1 MSRSP
6 ETLWTLAAD
15 NLRKFENNIAW
26 TRRLAKGEK
35 EHFTYQQVMLAA
47 GNFAAVLRKQGI
59 SENSRVGILAENG
72 PQWGVAVFA
81 AWKLGAIVAPL
92 HAGNSDE
99 ELIAQNTA
107 LKTDIVLYA
116 GGSRGLPKAFEITCN
131 FSGEQAAAEL
141 VLAPQCADNNVAL
154 HIATSGSTGNP
165 KVVVLSH
172 DNIISNVRGVNAFD
186 LNITHEDKFLSLL
199 PLSHCMELTAGL
211 MLPLCHGATIV
222 LPRVLAANEI
232 LESLVDDK
240 ISVMIAVP
248 RLFRNIKQGI
258 EKKVEAGGAGM
269 ALYLKLLRASPL
281 FLKRRLNKPLRNKI
295 APAIK
300 VWISG
305 GSRLDPE
312 IAKFYRQI
320 GFPMRQGYG
329 LTECSPIVAVQH
341 GWDKVFHGVGK
352 PFGGMNC
359 EVRNPDKDGSGELWV
374 SGPNVMLGYLGDDP
388 DNPSIVDGWF
398 NTGDIAK
405 WESGRIV
412 LTGRSKR
419 LIVTEA
425 GKNVY
430 PEDLEVL
437 LERDPEV
444 AEAGIFEIDIRPA
457 AVLAIEGD
465 NRVERARE
473 VIKSYNSRV
482 SSHNQIAR
490 FAVVEQLPRTPLGKV
505 ALAHLPAVFAEN
517 EVLSG

>member
-1 MSRSP
+1 MNRSP
-6 ETLWTLAAD
+6 ETLWTFTAD

-47 GNFAAVLRKQGI
+47 GNFAAILRNQGI
-59 SENSRVGILAENG
+59 SQNSRVGILAANG
-72 PQWGVAVFA
+72 PEWGVAAFA

-99 ELIAQNTA
+99 ELTAQNIA
-107 LKTDIVLYA
+107 LKTDIVLYT

-131 FSGEQAAAEL
+131 FSGEQAASEL
-141 VLAPQCADNNVAL
+141 VLEPQYADNNVAL

-172 DNIISNVRGVNAFD
+172 DNILSNVRGANASD
-186 LNITHEDKFLSLL
+186 LNFTSSDKFLSLL

-211 MLPLCHGATIV
+211 MLPLCYGATIV

-240 ISVMIAVP
+240 ITVMIAVP

-258 EKKVEAGGAGM
+258 EKKVQAGGTGM
-269 ALYLKLLRASPL
+269 VLYLKLLRSVPL
-281 FLKRRLNKPLRNKI
+281 FLRCLLNKPLRKKI
-295 APAIK
+295 APAMK
-300 VWISG
+300 VWVSG

-320 GFPMRQGYG
+320 GFPVRQGYG

-359 EVRNPDKDGSGELWV
+359 EIRNPDKDGSGDLWV
-374 SGPNVMLGYLGDDP
+374 SGPSVMLGYLNDDP
-388 DNPSIVDGWF
+388 DNPSLVDGWF

-444 AEAGIFEIDIRPA
+444 AEAGIIEVDIRPA
-457 AVLAIEGD
+457 AVLAIEGN
-465 NRVERARE
+465 NRVDRARE
-473 VIKSYNSRV
+473 VIKLYNARV

-505 ALAHLPAVFAEN
+505 ALAHLPEAFAEN